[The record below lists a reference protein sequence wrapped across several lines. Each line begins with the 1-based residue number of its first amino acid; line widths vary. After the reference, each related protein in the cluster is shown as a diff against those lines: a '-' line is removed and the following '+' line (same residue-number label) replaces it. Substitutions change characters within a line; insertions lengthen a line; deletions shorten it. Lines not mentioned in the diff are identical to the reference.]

1 MADLNGDSLNALT
14 ALATAGAAGFLIGFE
29 REWTHRIEGRSE
41 SFAGARTF
49 TLVAFTGALAGLL
62 DGAVL
67 AIAAFLLVGAL
78 TIVAYR
84 IAAKEPHGGRGG
96 TTEIALMATYLL
108 GLAAAEDLAI
118 VTVLGAVGVTVLLS
132 LKAEI
137 TAIASAMDEREI
149 HATLRFLVI
158 SVMILP
164 LLPDQGYGPYEAL
177 NPRDIWKMV
186 VFISGLSFI
195 GYWLT
200 KWLGAEKG
208 AVLTGLVGGMASST
222 ATTLSLA
229 RRAEETH
236 GGLNACAAGI
246 VAANVVMLI
255 RIGILFAVIAPG
267 ILGAVL
273 PALGAGAAVGA
284 VAVLIFWRGAKHE
297 GAAGELKLGN
307 PFEMKPALMFG
318 AILAVISLAAAFGV
332 DRFGEAGLYV
342 VALISGLA
350 DVDAITLA
358 AAGDARAGAISAGL
372 AASAAVIAA
381 SSNIVVKGVMSHTIG
396 GAALGARV
404 AAAFAAIMAA
414 ILAANF
420 LF

>member
-177 NPRDIWKMV
+177 NPLDIWKMV

-229 RRAEETH
+229 RRAEESH

-318 AILAVISLAAAFGV
+318 AVLAVISLAAAFGV

-358 AAGDARAGAISAGL
+358 AAGDARAGAITAGL

>member
-229 RRAEETH
+229 RRAEESH

-307 PFEMKPALMFG
+307 PFEIKPALMFG
-318 AILAVISLAAAFGV
+318 AVLAVISLAAAFGV

>member
-318 AILAVISLAAAFGV
+318 VILAVISLAAAFGV

>member
-284 VAVLIFWRGAKHE
+284 VAVLIFWRGEKHE

-318 AILAVISLAAAFGV
+318 AVLAVISLAAAFGV

>member
-1 MADLNGDSLNALT
+1 
-14 ALATAGAAGFLIGFE
+14 LATAGAAGFLIGFE

-284 VAVLIFWRGAKHE
+284 VAVLIFWRGEKHE

-318 AILAVISLAAAFGV
+318 AVLAVISLAAAFGV

>member
-1 MADLNGDSLNALT
+1 MADLNGDSFSALS
-14 ALATAGAAGFLIGFE
+14 ALAMAGAAGFLIGFE
-29 REWTHRIEGRSE
+29 REWTHRVEGKSD

-62 DGAVL
+62 GGAML
-67 AIAAFLLVGAL
+67 AIVAFVLVGAL
-78 TIVAYR
+78 TIIAYR
-84 IAAKEPHGGRGG
+84 IGAKEPHGGRGG
-96 TTEIALMATYLL
+96 TTEIALMSTYLL

-118 VTVLGAVGVTVLLS
+118 VTVLGAVAVTALLS
-132 LKAEI
+132 LKTEI

-164 LLPDQGYGPYEAL
+164 LLPDKGYGPYEAL

-186 VFISGLSFI
+186 VFISGLSFV

-200 KWLGAEKG
+200 KWLGAERG
-208 AVLTGLVGGMASST
+208 VILTGLVGGMASST

-229 RRAEETH
+229 RRARETH
-236 GGLNACAAGI
+236 GEPAAYAAGVI
-246 VAANVVMLI
+246 AANVVMLI

-267 ILGAVL
+267 VVAAIL
-273 PALGAGAAVGA
+273 PALGAGTAVGA
-284 VAVLIFWRGAKHE
+284 FAMVAFWRSAKRE
-297 GAAGELKLGN
+297 GAVGALELGN
-307 PFEMKPALMFG
+307 PFELKPALVFG
-318 AILAVISLAAAFGV
+318 AILAVISLAAAFGA

-358 AAGDARAGAISAGL
+358 AADDARAGAIPANL
-372 AASAAVIAA
+372 AASAAMIAA
-381 SSNIVVKGVMSHTIG
+381 ASNIVVKGIMSHTAG
-396 GAALGARV
+396 GPALGLRV
-404 AAAFAAIMAA
+404 GAGFAA
-414 ILAANF
+414 ILAAIFVAIF
-420 LF
+420 LV